1 MLRTFLKTKRFKH
14 LLGLIVAAAVIL
26 PAAASK
32 AEDKIPVLNLGYIFT
47 THHSPLIAAMAKNE
61 EFKDF
66 GVHLRP
72 VVDKLK
78 YELMDGDKTLAL
90 FNIIV
95 NKSGA
100 ETTTMFAQGHMDLAL
115 ASGTAIMAGIDQG
128 TPMKMLCPTHVDGM
142 GLVFPPQSTIKG
154 WDQVAEF
161 IKASE
166 HPVKIGYHSP
176 TSAPRI
182 IIEGALQQAG
192 FKVTQDANQ
201 QDADILLVDLKE
213 TSNFI
218 PALTS
223 GQVDAWVGPAPHP
236 EVSELKNVGHIAL
249 DLRDLPPSGAWHN
262 FPCCVMAARDAVI
275 AEHPEVVGK
284 TVELLAKSGR
294 WCNEH
299 KAEEG
304 RIINAWTGS
313 PAEAVEKSTIIY
325 TTAATENW
333 MRGQGTYLDIL
344 NDMNKFRGDL
354 KGKSLPEVQDKLFD
368 LRFLT
373 EK

>member
-1 MLRTFLKTKRFKH
+1 MARMSLSVLRFKRMF
-14 LLGLIVAAAVIL
+14 GLFMVMAVVL
-26 PAAASK
+26 SAGQSM
-32 AEDKIPVLNLGYIFT
+32 AEEKIPVLNVGYIFT
-47 THHSPLIAAMAKNE
+47 THHTPFIVAMAKKE
-61 EFKDF
+61 EFKEF
-66 GVHLRP
+66 GVYLRP

-78 YELMDGDKTLAL
+78 YELMDGDKPLAL
-90 FNIIV
+90 FNVIV
-95 NKSGA
+95 NKSGS
-100 ETTTMFAQGHMDLAL
+100 ETTTMFAQGNMDMAL

-142 GLVFPPQSTIKG
+142 GLVFPPKSTIKG

-182 IIEGALQQAG
+182 IIEGALLQAG
-192 FKVTQDANQ
+192 LKVTQDANQ
-201 QDADILLVDLKE
+201 QDADVLLVDLKE

-218 PALTS
+218 PALAS
-223 GQVDAWVGPAPHP
+223 GQIDAWVGPAPHP

-262 FPCCVMAARDAVI
+262 FPCCVMAARDEVI
-275 AEHPEVVGK
+275 VEHPEVVGK
-284 TVELLAKSGR
+284 TVELLTKSGQ

-304 RIINAWTGS
+304 RIINAWTGA

-344 NDMNKFRGDL
+344 NGMNKFRGDL
-354 KGKSLPEVQDKLFD
+354 KGKSLSEVQDKLFD
-368 LRFLT
+368 LRFVT

>member
-1 MLRTFLKTKRFKH
+1 MARTSLSVLRFKRMF
-14 LLGLIVAAAVIL
+14 GLFMVMATVLSAGQ
-26 PAAASK
+26 SM
-32 AEDKIPVLNLGYIFT
+32 AEEKIPVLNMGYIFT
-47 THHSPLIAAMAKNE
+47 THHTPFIAAMAKNE
-61 EFKDF
+61 EFKEF
-66 GVHLRP
+66 GVYLRP
-72 VVDKLK
+72 VVEKLK
-78 YELMDGDKTLAL
+78 YELMDGDKPLAL
-90 FNIIV
+90 FNVIV
-95 NKSGA
+95 NKSGS
-100 ETTTMFAQGHMDLAL
+100 ETTTMFAQGNMDMAL

-128 TPMKMLCPTHVDGM
+128 TPMRMLCPTHVDGM
-142 GLVFPPQSTIKG
+142 GLVFPPQSTLKG

-161 IKASE
+161 IKTSDQ
-166 HPVKIGYHSP
+166 PVKIGYHSP

-182 IIEGALQQAG
+182 IIEGALLQAG
-192 FKVTQDANQ
+192 LTVTQDATQ
-201 QDADILLVDLKE
+201 QDADVLLVDLKE

-223 GQVDAWVGPAPHP
+223 GQIDAWVGPAPHP
-236 EVSELKNVGHIAL
+236 EVSELKNVGRIAL

-284 TVELLAKSGR
+284 TLELLAKSGQ

-304 RIINAWTGS
+304 RIINAWTGA

-344 NDMNKFRGDL
+344 NGMHKFRGDL
-354 KGKSLPEVQDKLFD
+354 KDKSLSEVQDKLFD

-373 EK
+373 EN

>member
-1 MLRTFLKTKRFKH
+1 MARMSLSVLRFKRMF
-14 LLGLIVAAAVIL
+14 GLFMVMAAVL
-26 PAAASK
+26 SAGPSM
-32 AEDKIPVLNLGYIFT
+32 AEEKIPVLNVGYIFT
-47 THHSPLIAAMAKNE
+47 THHTPFIAAMAKNE
-61 EFKDF
+61 EFKEF
-66 GVHLRP
+66 GVYLRP

-78 YELMDGDKTLAL
+78 YELMDGDKPLAL
-90 FNIIV
+90 FNVIV
-95 NKSGA
+95 NKSGS
-100 ETTTMFAQGHMDLAL
+100 ETTTMFAQGNMDMAL

-142 GLVFPPQSTIKG
+142 GLVFPPKSTLKG

-166 HPVKIGYHSP
+166 QPVKIGYHSP

-182 IIEGALQQAG
+182 IIEGALLQAG

-201 QDADILLVDLKE
+201 QDADVVLVDLKE

-223 GQVDAWVGPAPHP
+223 GQIDAWVGPAPHP
-236 EVSELKNVGHIAL
+236 EVSVLKNVGHIAL
-249 DLRDLPPSGAWHN
+249 DLRDLPPAGAWHN

-284 TVELLAKSGR
+284 TVELLTKSGQ

-299 KAEEG
+299 KSEEG
-304 RIINAWTGS
+304 KIINAWTGA

-344 NDMNKFRGDL
+344 NGMNKFRGDL
-354 KGKSLPEVQDKLFD
+354 KGKSLSEIQDRLFD
-368 LRFLT
+368 FRFLT
-373 EK
+373 EN

>member
-1 MLRTFLKTKRFKH
+1 MARMSLSVLRFKRMF
-14 LLGLIVAAAVIL
+14 GLFMVMAAVL
-26 PAAASK
+26 STGPSM
-32 AEDKIPVLNLGYIFT
+32 AEEKIPVLNVGYIFT
-47 THHSPLIAAMAKNE
+47 THHTPFIAAMAKNE
-61 EFKDF
+61 EFKEF
-66 GVHLRP
+66 GVYLRP

-78 YELMDGDKTLAL
+78 YELMDGDKPLAL

-95 NKSGA
+95 NKSGS
-100 ETTTMFAQGHMDLAL
+100 ETTTMFAQGNMDMAL

-142 GLVFPPQSTIKG
+142 GLVFPPKSTLKG

-166 HPVKIGYHSP
+166 QPVKIGYHSP

-182 IIEGALQQAG
+182 IIEGALMQAG
-192 FKVTQDANQ
+192 LTVTQDANQ
-201 QDADILLVDLKE
+201 QDADVLLVDLKE

-223 GQVDAWVGPAPHP
+223 GQIDAWVGPAPHP

-262 FPCCVMAARDAVI
+262 FPCCVMAARDAII

-284 TVELLAKSGR
+284 TVELLARSGQ

-304 RIINAWTGS
+304 KIINAWTGA

-344 NDMNKFRGDL
+344 NGMSKFRGDL
-354 KGKSLPEVQDKLFD
+354 KGKSLSEVQDKLFD

>member
-1 MLRTFLKTKRFKH
+1 MARMSLSVLRFKRMF
-14 LLGLIVAAAVIL
+14 GLFMAMAAVL
-26 PAAASK
+26 SAGPSM
-32 AEDKIPVLNLGYIFT
+32 AEEKIPVLNVGYIFT
-47 THHSPLIAAMAKNE
+47 THHTPFIAAMAKNE
-61 EFKDF
+61 EFKEF
-66 GVHLRP
+66 GVYLRP

-78 YELMDGDKTLAL
+78 YELMDGDKPLAL

-95 NKSGA
+95 NKSGS
-100 ETTTMFAQGHMDLAL
+100 ETTTMFAQGNMDMAL

-142 GLVFPPQSTIKG
+142 GLVFPPKSTLKG

-166 HPVKIGYHSP
+166 QPVKIGYHSP

-182 IIEGALQQAG
+182 IIEGALLQAG
-192 FKVTQDANQ
+192 LTVTQDANQ
-201 QDADILLVDLKE
+201 QDADVLLVDLKE

-223 GQVDAWVGPAPHP
+223 GQIDAWVGPAPHP

-249 DLRDLPPSGAWHN
+249 DLRDLPPSGEWHN
-262 FPCCVMAARDAVI
+262 FPCCVMAARDAII

-284 TVELLAKSGR
+284 TVELLARSGQ

-304 RIINAWTGS
+304 KIINAWTGA

-344 NDMNKFRGDL
+344 NGMSKFRGDL
-354 KGKSLPEVQDKLFD
+354 KGKSLSEVQDKLFD

>member
-1 MLRTFLKTKRFKH
+1 MARTSLSVLRFKRMF
-14 LLGLIVAAAVIL
+14 GLFMVMATVLSAGQ
-26 PAAASK
+26 SM
-32 AEDKIPVLNLGYIFT
+32 AEEKIPVLNMGYIFT
-47 THHSPLIAAMAKNE
+47 THHTPFIAAMAKNE
-61 EFKDF
+61 EFKEF
-66 GVHLRP
+66 GVYLRP
-72 VVDKLK
+72 VVEKLK
-78 YELMDGDKTLAL
+78 YELMDGDKPLAL
-90 FNIIV
+90 FNVIV
-95 NKSGA
+95 NKSGS
-100 ETTTMFAQGHMDLAL
+100 ETTTMFAQGNMDMAL

-128 TPMKMLCPTHVDGM
+128 TPMRMLCPTHVDGM
-142 GLVFPPQSTIKG
+142 GLVFPPQSTLKG

-161 IKASE
+161 IKTSDQ
-166 HPVKIGYHSP
+166 PVKIGYHSP

-182 IIEGALQQAG
+182 IIEGALLQAG
-192 FKVTQDANQ
+192 LTVTQDATQ
-201 QDADILLVDLKE
+201 QDADVLLVDLKE

-223 GQVDAWVGPAPHP
+223 GQIDAWVGPAPHP

-284 TVELLAKSGR
+284 TLELLAKSGQ

-304 RIINAWTGS
+304 RIINAWTGA

-344 NDMNKFRGDL
+344 NGMHKFRGDL
-354 KGKSLPEVQDKLFD
+354 KDKSLSEVQDKLFD

-373 EK
+373 EN

>member
-1 MLRTFLKTKRFKH
+1 MARMSLSVLRFKRI
-14 LLGLIVAAAVIL
+14 LGLFMVVVAIL
-26 PAAASK
+26 SAGQSM
-32 AEDKIPVLNLGYIFT
+32 AEDKLPVLNVGYIFT
-47 THHSPLIAAMAKNE
+47 THHSPFIVAMARNE
-61 EFKDF
+61 EFRDF

-78 YELMDGDKTLAL
+78 YELMDGDKPLAL

-100 ETTTMFAQGHMDLAL
+100 ETTTMFAQGNMDMAL

-128 TPMKMLCPTHVDGM
+128 TPMKILCPTHVDGM
-142 GLVFPPQSTIKG
+142 GLVFPPQSTLKG

-161 IKASE
+161 IKASDQ
-166 HPVKIGYHSP
+166 PVKIGYHSP

-182 IIEGALQQAG
+182 IIEGALQKAG
-192 FKVTQDANQ
+192 FKVTQDATE
-201 QDADILLVDLKE
+201 QDADVLLVDLKT

-236 EVSELKNVGHIAL
+236 EVSELKKVGHTAL
-249 DLRDLPPSGAWHN
+249 DLRNLPPAGAWHN
-262 FPCCVMAARDAVI
+262 FPCCVMAARDEVI
-275 AEHPEVVGK
+275 AEHPEIVGK
-284 TVELLAKSGR
+284 TVELLGKAGQ

-304 RIINAWTGS
+304 KILAAWTGS
-313 PAEAVEKSTIIY
+313 PAEAVEKSAIIY
-325 TTAATENW
+325 TIAASENW
-333 MRGQGTYLDIL
+333 MQGQATYLDIL
-344 NDMNKFRGDL
+344 NGMNKFRGNL
-354 KGKSLPEVQDKLFD
+354 KGKSLSEVEDKLFD

>member
-1 MLRTFLKTKRFKH
+1 MARTSLSVLRFKRMF
-14 LLGLIVAAAVIL
+14 GLFMVMAAVL
-26 PAAASK
+26 SAGQSM
-32 AEDKIPVLNLGYIFT
+32 AEEKIPVLNMGYIFT
-47 THHSPLIAAMAKNE
+47 THHTPFIAAMAKNE
-61 EFKDF
+61 EFKEF
-66 GVHLRP
+66 GVYLRP
-72 VVDKLK
+72 VVEKLK
-78 YELMDGDKTLAL
+78 YELMDGDKPLAL
-90 FNIIV
+90 FNVIV
-95 NKSGA
+95 NKSGS
-100 ETTTMFAQGHMDLAL
+100 ETTTMFAQGNMDMAL

-128 TPMKMLCPTHVDGM
+128 TPMRMLCPTHVDGM
-142 GLVFPPQSTIKG
+142 GLVFPPQSTLKG

-161 IKASE
+161 IKTSDQ
-166 HPVKIGYHSP
+166 PVKIGYHSP

-182 IIEGALQQAG
+182 IIEGALLQAG
-192 FKVTQDANQ
+192 LTVTQDATQ
-201 QDADILLVDLKE
+201 QDADVLLVDLKE

-223 GQVDAWVGPAPHP
+223 GQIDAWVGPAPHP

-284 TVELLAKSGR
+284 TLELLAKSGQ

-304 RIINAWTGS
+304 RIINAWTGA

-344 NDMNKFRGDL
+344 NGMHKFRGDL
-354 KGKSLPEVQDKLFD
+354 KDKSLSEVQDKLFD

-373 EK
+373 EN

>member
-1 MLRTFLKTKRFKH
+1 MVRMSSSVLRFKRIFC
-14 LLGLIVAAAVIL
+14 LFMVMAVVLSAGQSI
-26 PAAASK
+26 
-32 AEDKIPVLNLGYIFT
+32 AEEKLPVLNVGYIFT
-47 THHSPLIAAMAKNE
+47 THHSPFIAAMAKNE
-61 EFKDF
+61 EFKEL
-66 GVHLRP
+66 GVYLRP

-78 YELMDGDKTLAL
+78 YELMDGDKPLAL

-100 ETTTMFAQGHMDLAL
+100 ETTTMFAQGNMDMAL

-128 TPMKMLCPTHVDGM
+128 TPMKILCPTHVDGM

-154 WDQVAEF
+154 WDQIAEF

-166 HPVKIGYHSP
+166 QPVKIGYHSP

-182 IIEGALQQAG
+182 IIEGALLQAG
-192 FKVTQDANQ
+192 LKVTQDANQ
-201 QDADILLVDLKE
+201 QDADVLLVDLKE

-218 PALTS
+218 PALAS
-223 GQVDAWVGPAPHP
+223 GQIDAWVGPAPHP

-262 FPCCVMAARDAVI
+262 FPCCVMAARDEVI

-284 TVELLAKSGR
+284 TVELLTKSGQ

-304 RIINAWTGS
+304 RIINAWTGA

-344 NDMNKFRGDL
+344 NGMNKFRGDL
-354 KGKSLPEVQDKLFD
+354 KGKSLSEVQDKLFD

>member
-1 MLRTFLKTKRFKH
+1 MVRKVLAVTRFKNFMGM
-14 LLGLIVAAAVIL
+14 LMVMAAVL
-26 PAAASK
+26 FAGQSL
-32 AEDKIPVLNLGYIFT
+32 AEDKLPVLNVGYIFT
-47 THHSPLIAAMAKNE
+47 THHTPFIAAMAKNE
-61 EFKDF
+61 EFKEF
-66 GVHLRP
+66 GVYLRP
-72 VVDKLK
+72 VVEKLK
-78 YELMDGDKTLAL
+78 YELMDGDTPLAL
-90 FNIIV
+90 FNVIV
-95 NKSGA
+95 NKSGS
-100 ETTTMFAQGHMDLAL
+100 ETTTMFAQGNMDMAL

-142 GLVFPPQSTIKG
+142 GLVFPPQSTLKG

-166 HPVKIGYHSP
+166 QPVKIGYHSP

-182 IIEGALQQAG
+182 IIEGALLQAG

-201 QDADILLVDLKE
+201 QDADVLLVDLKE

-223 GQVDAWVGPAPHP
+223 GQIDAWVGPAPHP

-262 FPCCVMAARDAVI
+262 FPCCVLAARDAVI

-284 TVELLAKSGR
+284 TVELLNKAGQ

-299 KAEEG
+299 KADEG
-304 RIINAWTGS
+304 RIINAWTGA

-344 NDMNKFRGDL
+344 NGMNKFRGDL
-354 KGKSLPEVQDKLFD
+354 KGKSLSEVQDRLFD
-368 LRFLT
+368 FRFLT
-373 EK
+373 EN

>member
-1 MLRTFLKTKRFKH
+1 MVRMSLSVSRFKRMI
-14 LLGLIVAAAVIL
+14 GLFMVIAVVLSAAQ
-26 PAAASK
+26 SM
-32 AEDKIPVLNLGYIFT
+32 AEEKIPVLNVGYIFT
-47 THHSPLIAAMAKNE
+47 THHSPFIAAMAKNE
-61 EFKDF
+61 EFKEF
-66 GVHLRP
+66 GVYLRP

-78 YELMDGDKTLAL
+78 YELMDGDKPLAL
-90 FNIIV
+90 FNVIV
-95 NKSGA
+95 NKSGS
-100 ETTTMFAQGHMDLAL
+100 ETTTMFAQGNMDMAL

-128 TPMKMLCPTHVDGM
+128 TPMKILCPTHVDGM
-142 GLVFPPQSTIKG
+142 GLVFPPKSTLKG
-154 WDQVAEF
+154 WDQIAEF
-161 IKASE
+161 IKASAQ
-166 HPVKIGYHSP
+166 PVKIGYHSP

-182 IIEGALQQAG
+182 IIEGALLQAG

-201 QDADILLVDLKE
+201 QDADVLLVDLKE

-223 GQVDAWVGPAPHP
+223 GQIDAWVGPAPHP

-249 DLRDLPPSGAWHN
+249 DLRDLPPTGAWHN

-284 TVELLAKSGR
+284 TVELLTKSGQ

-299 KAEEG
+299 KTEEG
-304 RIINAWTGS
+304 KIINAWTGA

-333 MRGQGTYLDIL
+333 MRGQSTYLDIL
-344 NDMNKFRGDL
+344 NGMNKFRGDL
-354 KGKSLPEVQDKLFD
+354 KGKSLSEVQDKLFD
-368 LRFLT
+368 LRFLN
-373 EK
+373 EN

>member
-1 MLRTFLKTKRFKH
+1 MARMSLSVLRFKRMF
-14 LLGLIVAAAVIL
+14 GLFMVMAAVL
-26 PAAASK
+26 STGPSM
-32 AEDKIPVLNLGYIFT
+32 AEEKIPVLNVGYIFT
-47 THHSPLIAAMAKNE
+47 THHTPFIAAMAKNE
-61 EFKDF
+61 EFKEF
-66 GVHLRP
+66 GVYLRP

-78 YELMDGDKTLAL
+78 YELMDGDKPLAL

-95 NKSGA
+95 NKSGS
-100 ETTTMFAQGHMDLAL
+100 ETTTMFAQGNMDMAL

-142 GLVFPPQSTIKG
+142 GLVFPPKSTLKG

-161 IKASE
+161 IKTSE
-166 HPVKIGYHSP
+166 QPVKIGYHSP

-182 IIEGALQQAG
+182 IIEGALMQAG
-192 FKVTQDANQ
+192 LTVTQDANQ
-201 QDADILLVDLKE
+201 QDADVLLVDLKE

-223 GQVDAWVGPAPHP
+223 GQIDAWVGPAPHP

-262 FPCCVMAARDAVI
+262 FPCCVMAARDAII

-284 TVELLAKSGR
+284 TVELLARSGQ

-304 RIINAWTGS
+304 KIINAWTGA

-344 NDMNKFRGDL
+344 NGMSKFRGDL
-354 KGKSLPEVQDKLFD
+354 KGKSLSEVQDKLFD

>member
-1 MLRTFLKTKRFKH
+1 MKH
-14 LLGLIVAAAVIL
+14 TLSAAQGFRHTLGLLMVVMVVLAAGSSM
-26 PAAASK
+26 AA
-32 AEDKIPVLNLGYIFT
+32 EKIPVLNMGYIFT
-47 THHSPLIAAMAKNE
+47 THHSPFMVAMAKNE

-66 GVHLRP
+66 GVYLRP
-72 VVDKLK
+72 VADKVR
-78 YELMDGDKTLAL
+78 YELMDGDKPLAL
-90 FNIIV
+90 LNVIV

-100 ETTTMFAQGHMDLAL
+100 EATTMFAQGDMDLAL

-142 GLVFPPQSTIKG
+142 GLVFPPQSTLTG
-154 WDQVAEF
+154 WAQVEEF

-166 HPVKIGYHSP
+166 QPVKIGYHSP

-192 FKVTQDANQ
+192 FNVTQDANQ
-201 QDADILLVDLKE
+201 QDADVVLVDLKE

-249 DLRDLPPSGAWHN
+249 DLRDLPPAGAWHN
-262 FPCCVMAARDAVI
+262 FPCCVMAARDSII
-275 AEHPEVVGK
+275 AEHPEIISK
-284 TVELLAKSGR
+284 TIELLAKSGQ

-304 RIINAWTGS
+304 KIINAWTGA

-325 TTAATENW
+325 TTEATENW
-333 MRGQGTYLDIL
+333 MRGQDTYLEIL
-344 NDMNKFRGDL
+344 NSMNKFRGEL
-354 KGKSLPEVQDKLFD
+354 KGRSLAEVQDKLFD

-373 EK
+373 KN

>member
-1 MLRTFLKTKRFKH
+1 MARTSLSVLRFKRMF
-14 LLGLIVAAAVIL
+14 GLFMVMAAVL
-26 PAAASK
+26 SAGQSM
-32 AEDKIPVLNLGYIFT
+32 AEEKIPVLNMGYIFT
-47 THHSPLIAAMAKNE
+47 THHTPFIAAMAKNE
-61 EFKDF
+61 EFKEF
-66 GVHLRP
+66 GVYLRP
-72 VVDKLK
+72 VVEKLK
-78 YELMDGDKTLAL
+78 YELMDGDKPLAL
-90 FNIIV
+90 FNVIV
-95 NKSGA
+95 NKSGS
-100 ETTTMFAQGHMDLAL
+100 ETTTMFAQGNMDMAL

-128 TPMKMLCPTHVDGM
+128 TPMRMLCPTHVDGM
-142 GLVFPPQSTIKG
+142 GLVFPPQSTLKG

-161 IKASE
+161 IKTSDQ
-166 HPVKIGYHSP
+166 PVKIGYHSP

-182 IIEGALQQAG
+182 IIEGALLQAG
-192 FKVTQDANQ
+192 LTVTQDATQ
-201 QDADILLVDLKE
+201 QDADVLLVDLKE

-223 GQVDAWVGPAPHP
+223 GQIDAWVGPAPHP

-284 TVELLAKSGR
+284 TVELLAKSGQ

-304 RIINAWTGS
+304 RIINAWTGA

-344 NDMNKFRGDL
+344 NGMHKFRGDL
-354 KGKSLPEVQDKLFD
+354 KDKSLSEVQDKLFD

-373 EK
+373 EN